1 MSFLLVITMGTQNG
15 PKIIVKV
22 VIGPFKGP
30 KLSFIMCW
38 LLQFGPKKVQK
49 TDNEYCNYL
58 QLHLPKSTF
67 IVH

>member
-30 KLSFIMCW
+30 KLPFIMCW
-38 LLQFGPKKVQK
+38 L
-49 TDNEYCNYL
+49 
-58 QLHLPKSTF
+58 
-67 IVH
+67 